1 MLRSYI
7 SLIQQAMD
15 RLRSRTSWIGQF
27 WNDRVSAHVEQIH
40 IAACIS
46 ECNRFYTEA
55 YTDANLVEERE
66 QLLKRLADKY

>member
-7 SLIQQAMD
+7 SLIEQDVD
-15 RLRSRTSWIGQF
+15 RLRARTSWIGQF
-27 WNDRVSAHVEQIH
+27 WNDRVSAHVEQTH

-55 YTDANLVEERE
+55 YTEANLVMERE
-66 QLLKRLADKY
+66 QLLQRLADKY